1 MITKKEQSYV
11 SPEVEV
17 VNIEVEQPILTFS
30 NEPLGERLDD
40 LGW

>member
-17 VNIEVEQPILTFS
+17 VNIEVEQPILSFS
-30 NEPLGERLDD
+30 NEPLGERLGDQD
-40 LGW
+40 W